1 VKWWLKSRHADI
13 AFEDINAA
21 LRESVPELK
30 DAVAGTYEYAAP
42 EDPGPHTL
50 YDEALNPR
58 INRLLDAG
66 TESDE
71 ALERVFAFIER
82 LSSSTD
88 KNVRDVVLATVL
100 PNLIGEPRL
109 VLARRYMGP
118 ATRRLLKQ
126 AQR

>member
-1 VKWWLKSRHADI
+1 MRWLKNRHADL
-13 AFEDINAA
+13 AHEDANAE
-21 LRESVPELK
+21 LRESLPELK
-30 DAVAGTYEYAAP
+30 EAVALAYEYAAP
-42 EDPGPHTL
+42 EAPGPHTL
-50 YDEALNPR
+50 YDETLNPYV
-58 INRLLDAG
+58 NKLLDASLE
-66 TESDE
+66 TDD

-88 KNVRDVVLATVL
+88 KNTQDVVIATIL

-118 ATRRLLKQ
+118 ATRRLLKK